1 MEPIGQKTAL
11 SSSEEAVVT
20 TELDVESGENEKE
33 KIFDSTLDQM
43 LAEETDYE
51 NMLEELL
58 EKDGQDSLISYVHQ
72 NQFDSEIGAEKT
84 ADTLSDHSLFPTET
98 IKGNLLSEDSRLVQ
112 SNILQKSVPIAE
124 EMIELADPRIF
135 TEESNFVNLEESG
148 VAETG
153 LQSLLDDTTPDSST
167 AVLQKVLHQVEHAS
181 DEAELSEDGLQTVLR
196 QNSSKVFN
204 SEEAVEIPRSSLHTI
219 MHKTS
224 NQTVLPE
231 EGIGQSG
238 IEIQSDKHKTSNQTV
253 LPEEAVGQSGIEIK
267 SDKHKTLNQTV
278 LPEEGIGQSGIGI
291 QSEMKNNS
299 GKQIQNHEDI
309 AAANNKTAGETQ
321 TFNHKN
327 EIPPVSSY
335 LLSENSQDAEISI
348 SGDPAKNMLAGSTM
362 SKEQLKASESLQ
374 VVENIKTHEG
384 SQTKASINNVEEFA
398 GSTMSKE
405 QLKAGESLQ
414 VVENIKTHEGSQT
427 KASIN
432 DMEEFAAEAKSRVSG
447 GLQISEKDKAASE
460 SQSLIRPK
468 ASEVSKLTERFKGTE
483 DLQGSTKGKVS
494 EDLLAKEMFKSPD
507 ELKGTVKAKE
517 IFQTTGSDT
526 TKVSS
531 EKWSMAP
538 INQFRALASKETKF
552 SGNEN
557 SGIEPVMSTGLSA
570 SSETSGTSIYKTP
583 DSMNAPAD
591 NLRNVDLPFDIQQ
604 LVSRVRIMRGNGVEE
619 MTLRL
624 HPEELGHITLKVRQ
638 SGGDLLIEMRVDN
651 PLAKQLVESGF
662 DSLRSRFLDQEFAY
676 KDLALNVDIN
686 QKDSQFGSDR
696 QYEEFED
703 EMFSSQR
710 GKEQEISTLEE
721 TPHVRHRT
729 DSGLNLY
736 V

>member
-43 LAEETDYE
+43 LAEETNYE

-98 IKGNLLSEDSRLVQ
+98 IKGNFLSEDSKLVQ

-135 TEESNFVNLEESG
+135 TEESNFVNLGENG

-153 LQSLLDDTTPDSST
+153 LQSLLDDTSPDSST

-181 DEAELSEDGLQTVLR
+181 DEAKLSEDGLQTVLR
-196 QNSSKVFN
+196 QNSGKVFN

-231 EGIGQSG
+231 EGIGQSV
-238 IEIQSDKHKTSNQTV
+238 IEIQ
-253 LPEEAVGQSGIEIK
+253 

-374 VVENIKTHEG
+374 VVENIKTR
-384 SQTKASINNVEEFA
+384 
-398 GSTMSKE
+398 
-405 QLKAGESLQ
+405 
-414 VVENIKTHEGSQT
+414 EGSQT

-432 DMEEFAAEAKSRVSG
+432 DVEEFAAEAKSRVSD

-468 ASEVSKLTERFKGTE
+468 ASEVSKLTERFKGAE

-552 SGNEN
+552 SGNAN

-570 SSETSGTSIYKTP
+570 SSETSGTSIYKTL

-591 NLRNVDLPFDIQQ
+591 NLRNVDLPFDMQQ

>member
-1 MEPIGQKTAL
+1 IT
-11 SSSEEAVVT
+11 
-20 TELDVESGENEKE
+20 
-33 KIFDSTLDQM
+33 
-43 LAEETDYE
+43 
-51 NMLEELL
+51 
-58 EKDGQDSLISYVHQ
+58 YVHQ

-135 TEESNFVNLEESG
+135 TEDSNFVNLEESG

-181 DEAELSEDGLQTVLR
+181 DEAELQTVLR

-219 MHKTS
+219 MHKTL

-238 IEIQSDKHKTSNQTV
+238 IEIQ
-253 LPEEAVGQSGIEIK
+253 

-309 AAANNKTAGETQ
+309 AAANNKTTGETQ

-384 SQTKASINNVEEFA
+384 SQTKASINDV
-398 GSTMSKE
+398 
-405 QLKAGESLQ
+405 
-414 VVENIKTHEGSQT
+414 
-427 KASIN
+427 
-432 DMEEFAAEAKSRVSG
+432 EEFAAEAKSKVSD

-517 IFQTTGSDT
+517 IFQTTGSET
-526 TKVSS
+526 TKGSS

-538 INQFRALASKETKF
+538 INQFRALASKETKI
-552 SGNEN
+552 SVNSN
-557 SGIEPVMSTGLSA
+557 SGIESVMSTGLSA
-570 SSETSGTSIYKTP
+570 SSETSGTSIYKTS

>member
-43 LAEETDYE
+43 LAEETYYE
-51 NMLEELL
+51 NMIEELL
-58 EKDGQDSLISYVHQ
+58 EEDGQDYLITYVHQ

-84 ADTLSDHSLFPTET
+84 SYTLLDHSLFPTET

-124 EMIELADPRIF
+124 EMIELADPRIV
-135 TEESNFVNLEESG
+135 TEESKFVNLEESG

-153 LQSLLDDTTPDSST
+153 LQSLLEDTTPDSST

-181 DEAELSEDGLQTVLR
+181 DEAEISEDGLQTVLR

-231 EGIGQSG
+231 E
-238 IEIQSDKHKTSNQTV
+238 
-253 LPEEAVGQSGIEIK
+253 AVGQSGIEIK

-278 LPEEGIGQSGIGI
+278 LSEEGIGQSGIGI

-309 AAANNKTAGETQ
+309 ATANNKTAGETQ

-384 SQTKASINNVEEFA
+384 SQTKASINDV
-398 GSTMSKE
+398 
-405 QLKAGESLQ
+405 
-414 VVENIKTHEGSQT
+414 
-427 KASIN
+427 
-432 DMEEFAAEAKSRVSG
+432 EEFAAEARSRVSG
-447 GLQISEKDKAASE
+447 GLQISEKDKATSE

-468 ASEVSKLTERFKGTE
+468 ASKVSKLTERFKGTE
-483 DLQGSTKGKVS
+483 DIQGLTKEKVS
-494 EDLLAKEMFKSPD
+494 EDLLAKEMFKSTD

-526 TKVSS
+526 IKVSS

-538 INQFRALASKETKF
+538 MNQFRALASKETKF
-552 SGNEN
+552 SGNAN
-557 SGIEPVMSTGLSA
+557 SGIESVMSTGLSA
-570 SSETSGTSIYKTP
+570 SSETSGTSIYKTS

-638 SGGDLLIEMRVDN
+638 SGGDLLIDMRVDN
-651 PLAKQLVESGF
+651 PLAKQLLESGF

-721 TPHVRHRT
+721 TPHERHRT

>member
-11 SSSEEAVVT
+11 TSSEEAIFT
-20 TELDVESGENEKE
+20 TDLEVESGENETE

-51 NMLEELL
+51 NMLDELL
-58 EKDGQDSLISYVHQ
+58 EEDGQDSLISYVHQ
-72 NQFDSEIGAEKT
+72 NQFDSEIEAEET
-84 ADTLSDHSLFPTET
+84 ADTLSDHTLFPTET
-98 IKGNLLSEDSRLVQ
+98 MKPDLLSEDSRHVQ
-112 SNILQKSVPIAE
+112 SNFLQKSVPIAE
-124 EMIELADPRIF
+124 EMIELADPRIV

-148 VAETG
+148 IAETG
-153 LQSLLDDTTPDSST
+153 LQSLLDETTPDSSN
-167 AVLQKVLHQVEHAS
+167 AVLQKFLHQVEHAS
-181 DEAELSEDGLQTVLR
+181 DEAELLEDGLQTVLK
-196 QNSSKVFN
+196 QNSGKAFN

-224 NQTVLPE
+224 
-231 EGIGQSG
+231 
-238 IEIQSDKHKTSNQTV
+238 
-253 LPEEAVGQSGIEIK
+253 
-267 SDKHKTLNQTV
+267 NQTV

-335 LLSENSQDAEISI
+335 LMSENSQDTEISI

-384 SQTKASINNVEEFA
+384 SQTKASINDV
-398 GSTMSKE
+398 
-405 QLKAGESLQ
+405 
-414 VVENIKTHEGSQT
+414 
-427 KASIN
+427 
-432 DMEEFAAEAKSRVSG
+432 EEFAAEAKSKVSD

-517 IFQTTGSDT
+517 IFQTTGSET
-526 TKVSS
+526 TKGSS

-552 SGNEN
+552 SGNAN

-570 SSETSGTSIYKTP
+570 SSETSGTSIYKTS

-703 EMFSSQR
+703 ELFSSQR

-721 TPHVRHRT
+721 TPLERHRT

>member
-58 EKDGQDSLISYVHQ
+58 EEGGQDSLITYVHQ

-84 ADTLSDHSLFPTET
+84 ADILSDHSLFPTET

-135 TEESNFVNLEESG
+135 TEDSNFVNLEESG

-167 AVLQKVLHQVEHAS
+167 AVLQKVLHQVEHTS
-181 DEAELSEDGLQTVLR
+181 DEAELSKDGLQTVLR

-219 MHKTS
+219 MHKT
-224 NQTVLPE
+224 L
-231 EGIGQSG
+231 
-238 IEIQSDKHKTSNQTV
+238 NQTV

-384 SQTKASINNVEEFA
+384 SQTKASINDV
-398 GSTMSKE
+398 
-405 QLKAGESLQ
+405 
-414 VVENIKTHEGSQT
+414 
-427 KASIN
+427 
-432 DMEEFAAEAKSRVSG
+432 EEFAAEAKSKVSD
-447 GLQISEKDKAASE
+447 GLQISQKDKAASE

-526 TKVSS
+526 TKVSP

-557 SGIEPVMSTGLSA
+557 SGIESVMSTGLSA
-570 SSETSGTSIYKTP
+570 SSETSGTSIYKTS

-729 DSGLNLY
+729 DSGLNIY

>member
-58 EKDGQDSLISYVHQ
+58 EEDGQDSLISYVHQ
-72 NQFDSEIGAEKT
+72 NQFDSEIETEET
-84 ADTLSDHSLFPTET
+84 ADTLSDHTLFPTET
-98 IKGNLLSEDSRLVQ
+98 MKPDLLSDDFRHVQ
-112 SNILQKSVPIAE
+112 SNFLQKSVPIAE

-181 DEAELSEDGLQTVLR
+181 DEAELSEGGLQTILK
-196 QNSSKVFN
+196 QNSSKAFN

-231 EGIGQSG
+231 E
-238 IEIQSDKHKTSNQTV
+238 
-253 LPEEAVGQSGIEIK
+253 AVGQSGIE
-267 SDKHKTLNQTV
+267 
-278 LPEEGIGQSGIGI
+278 I

-384 SQTKASINNVEEFA
+384 SQTKASINDV
-398 GSTMSKE
+398 
-405 QLKAGESLQ
+405 
-414 VVENIKTHEGSQT
+414 
-427 KASIN
+427 
-432 DMEEFAAEAKSRVSG
+432 EEFAAEAKSRVSG

-526 TKVSS
+526 TKVSP

-686 QKDSQFGSDR
+686 QKDSQFGSNR

>member
-51 NMLEELL
+51 YMLEELL
-58 EKDGQDSLISYVHQ
+58 EEDGQDSLITYVHQ

-112 SNILQKSVPIAE
+112 SNILQKSVPIAK

-135 TEESNFVNLEESG
+135 TEDSNFVNLEESG

-231 EGIGQSG
+231 EAVGQSG
-238 IEIQSDKHKTSNQTV
+238 IEIQSDKHKTLNQTV
-253 LPEEAVGQSGIEIK
+253 LPEEGIGQSGIEIK

-278 LPEEGIGQSGIGI
+278 LPEEAVGQSGIEI
-291 QSEMKNNS
+291 KSEMKNNS

-362 SKEQLKASESLQ
+362 SKEQLKASES
-374 VVENIKTHEG
+374 
-384 SQTKASINNVEEFA
+384 
-398 GSTMSKE
+398 M
-405 QLKAGESLQ
+405 Q

-432 DMEEFAAEAKSRVSG
+432 DVEEFAAEAKSRVSG

-570 SSETSGTSIYKTP
+570 SSETSGTSIYKTS

>member
-1 MEPIGQKTAL
+1 
-11 SSSEEAVVT
+11 
-20 TELDVESGENEKE
+20 
-33 KIFDSTLDQM
+33 
-43 LAEETDYE
+43 
-51 NMLEELL
+51 
-58 EKDGQDSLISYVHQ
+58 
-72 NQFDSEIGAEKT
+72 
-84 ADTLSDHSLFPTET
+84 
-98 IKGNLLSEDSRLVQ
+98 
-112 SNILQKSVPIAE
+112 
-124 EMIELADPRIF
+124 
-135 TEESNFVNLEESG
+135 
-148 VAETG
+148 
-153 LQSLLDDTTPDSST
+153 
-167 AVLQKVLHQVEHAS
+167 
-181 DEAELSEDGLQTVLR
+181 
-196 QNSSKVFN
+196 
-204 SEEAVEIPRSSLHTI
+204 
-219 MHKTS
+219 
-224 NQTVLPE
+224 
-231 EGIGQSG
+231 
-238 IEIQSDKHKTSNQTV
+238 
-253 LPEEAVGQSGIEIK
+253 
-267 SDKHKTLNQTV
+267 
-278 LPEEGIGQSGIGI
+278 
-291 QSEMKNNS
+291 
-299 GKQIQNHEDI
+299 
-309 AAANNKTAGETQ
+309 
-321 TFNHKN
+321 
-327 EIPPVSSY
+327 
-335 LLSENSQDAEISI
+335 
-348 SGDPAKNMLAGSTM
+348 M

-384 SQTKASINNVEEFA
+384 SQTKASINDV
-398 GSTMSKE
+398 
-405 QLKAGESLQ
+405 
-414 VVENIKTHEGSQT
+414 
-427 KASIN
+427 
-432 DMEEFAAEAKSRVSG
+432 EEFAAEAKSRVSG

-570 SSETSGTSIYKTP
+570 SSETSGTSIYKTS

>member
-1 MEPIGQKTAL
+1 M
-11 SSSEEAVVT
+11 
-20 TELDVESGENEKE
+20 
-33 KIFDSTLDQM
+33 DQ
-43 LAEETDYE
+43 
-51 NMLEELL
+51 
-58 EKDGQDSLISYVHQ
+58 
-72 NQFDSEIGAEKT
+72 
-84 ADTLSDHSLFPTET
+84 
-98 IKGNLLSEDSRLVQ
+98 
-112 SNILQKSVPIAE
+112 
-124 EMIELADPRIF
+124 PRI
-135 TEESNFVNLEESG
+135 L
-148 VAETG
+148 
-153 LQSLLDDTTPDSST
+153 
-167 AVLQKVLHQVEHAS
+167 
-181 DEAELSEDGLQTVLR
+181 
-196 QNSSKVFN
+196 
-204 SEEAVEIPRSSLHTI
+204 IHTI
-219 MHKTS
+219 
-224 NQTVLPE
+224 
-231 EGIGQSG
+231 
-238 IEIQSDKHKTSNQTV
+238 KHKTSNQTV

-267 SDKHKTLNQTV
+267 S
-278 LPEEGIGQSGIGI
+278 
-291 QSEMKNNS
+291 EMKNNS

-309 AAANNKTAGETQ
+309 AAANQKTAGETQ

-384 SQTKASINNVEEFA
+384 SQTKASINDV
-398 GSTMSKE
+398 
-405 QLKAGESLQ
+405 
-414 VVENIKTHEGSQT
+414 
-427 KASIN
+427 
-432 DMEEFAAEAKSRVSG
+432 EEFAAEAKSRVSG

-552 SGNEN
+552 SGKEN

-662 DSLRSRFLDQEFAY
+662 DSLRS
-676 KDLALNVDIN
+676 
-686 QKDSQFGSDR
+686 
-696 QYEEFED
+696 
-703 EMFSSQR
+703 
-710 GKEQEISTLEE
+710 
-721 TPHVRHRT
+721 
-729 DSGLNLY
+729 
-736 V
+736 

>member
-1 MEPIGQKTAL
+1 M
-11 SSSEEAVVT
+11 
-20 TELDVESGENEKE
+20 
-33 KIFDSTLDQM
+33 
-43 LAEETDYE
+43 
-51 NMLEELL
+51 
-58 EKDGQDSLISYVHQ
+58 
-72 NQFDSEIGAEKT
+72 
-84 ADTLSDHSLFPTET
+84 
-98 IKGNLLSEDSRLVQ
+98 
-112 SNILQKSVPIAE
+112 
-124 EMIELADPRIF
+124 
-135 TEESNFVNLEESG
+135 
-148 VAETG
+148 
-153 LQSLLDDTTPDSST
+153 
-167 AVLQKVLHQVEHAS
+167 
-181 DEAELSEDGLQTVLR
+181 
-196 QNSSKVFN
+196 
-204 SEEAVEIPRSSLHTI
+204 
-219 MHKTS
+219 
-224 NQTVLPE
+224 
-231 EGIGQSG
+231 
-238 IEIQSDKHKTSNQTV
+238 
-253 LPEEAVGQSGIEIK
+253 PEEAVGQS
-267 SDKHKTLNQTV
+267 D
-278 LPEEGIGQSGIGI
+278 IGI

-384 SQTKASINNVEEFA
+384 SQTKASINDV
-398 GSTMSKE
+398 
-405 QLKAGESLQ
+405 
-414 VVENIKTHEGSQT
+414 
-427 KASIN
+427 
-432 DMEEFAAEAKSRVSG
+432 EEFAAEAKSRVSG

-570 SSETSGTSIYKTP
+570 SSETSGTSIYKTS